1 MILRL
6 EQFLSSPSPGLYL
19 QNTFRKRWLN
29 DIEQLQSEILTKL
42 SALDNEFRFS
52 TSPRNLLEI
61 TLVSLCDFEM
71 TELNELKMQVKLL
84 EKKIK

>member
-1 MILRL
+1 MI
-6 EQFLSSPSPGLYL
+6 
-19 QNTFRKRWLN
+19 
-29 DIEQLQSEILTKL
+29 EILTKL